1 MPLSQHI
8 INAFFFLKLRKSKE
22 KQCLILFFEVIPY
35 HSVHL
40 QLGTNVCRYWGGGV
54 LVLLLFCFPLH
65 MTKHDLILETGSN

>member
-22 KQCLILFFEVIPY
+22 KQSLILFFEVIPY

-40 QLGTNVCRYWGGGV
+40 QLGTNVCRYWGGGGGIVVV
-54 LVLLLFCFPLH
+54 LFSSPRDSV
-65 MTKHDLILETGSN
+65 